1 MKKLM
6 LILSIAIFALGTNAV
21 KADSPEIKP
30 LSSSTVS
37 TPSGTT
43 VENKLSDREVR
54 SMIDRLKE
62 IRRMDKSNLTKEQKH
77 ELRNEVLA
85 IRDRL
90 RKHEVTY
97 VYVSGGAL
105 ILILILLIILL

>member
-1 MKKLM
+1 MKKLIF
-6 LILSIAIFALGTNAV
+6 ILSFVIVTLGTNVVNAN
-21 KADSPEIKP
+21 SPAIK
-30 LSSSTVS
+30 S
-37 TPSGTT
+37 TPVSLVTSSPAT
-43 VENKLSDREVR
+43 NVDRKLSDSEVR

-90 RKHEVTY
+90 RKEHETY
-97 VYVSGGAL
+97 VYVSGGV
-105 ILILILLIILL
+105 IILILLIILILR